1 MKLNMVVSKF
11 LVLSG
16 LLGYDFIL
24 HISHLWIIQKFLPSI
39 ISSLENRSFHTCCHV
54 LAFVLLISVLTAT
67 DILLTLS
74 LILDSLIGNADGV
87 WQTGLHVGQ
96 LFVLLITTFVIYDF
110 DL

>member
-1 MKLNMVVSKF
+1 MKLHMVVSKL

-16 LLGYDFIL
+16 FLGCEFIL

-39 ISSLENRSFHTCCHV
+39 ISSLENGSFYTCRHV
-54 LAFVLLISVLTAT
+54 LAFILLISVLTVT
-67 DILLTLS
+67 DILFTSS

-96 LFVLLITTFVIYDF
+96 LFVLLITRFIIYDF